1 MSAGA
6 VISKTGN
13 LRQCGRT
20 YHRLA
25 VELAV
30 RRILELDIL
39 DRALAADH
47 FRRRHDCVYNL
58 LVTGTAT
65 YITGLLE
72 PVANFFT
79 GRVRILLQQCVS
91 GYDKS
96 GNAES
101 ALYGSQMHPGVL
113 KRMRIQHSTD
123 AFNRCNGAVLLYIL
137 DFSGAGTD
145 YFSIQDNGARSAY
158 AGAAS
163 YFCAGQAQAAQ
174 YGRQRIL
181 FRIADKHAI
190 RSIDV

>member
-1 MSAGA
+1 MMSHTGLYNRAVQSAFRHLQSLVIA

-25 VELAV
+25 VVLAIL
-30 RRILELDIL
+30 RIVELDIL
-39 DRALAADH
+39 NAAFAAH
-47 FRRRHDCVYNL
+47 NLSCCHNSVYDL

-101 ALYGSQMHPGVL
+101 ALYSTAVPPCYLQRVQMLCITNALDGGDL
-113 KRMRIQHSTD
+113 
-123 AFNRCNGAVLLYIL
+123 AVILYCRDLLRT
-137 DFSGAGTD
+137 GTD
-145 YFSIQDNGARSAY
+145 NLSVQNNRT
-158 AGAAS
+158 
-163 YFCAGQAQAAQ
+163 
-174 YGRQRIL
+174 
-181 FRIADKHAI
+181 
-190 RSIDV
+190 